1 MTQAMEVVLGD
12 FERIAFGI
20 EPCGVEPEYAGTDEH
35 RRPDARKDV
44 VMVERRS
51 FVGGEHQ
58 AIGTVRN
65 GQALLLQGVDCH
77 GRQRHVALAAE
88 VFGSPKSPHASTR
101 PFTVRTPRFRSA
113 AFHLRHAVRRR
124 ASR

>member
-1 MTQAMEVVLGD
+1 MTQAIEVVLGD
-12 FERIAFGI
+12 FERIAFGS
-20 EPCGVEPEYAGTDEH
+20 EPCRVEPEYAGTDEH

-77 GRQRHVALAAE
+77 RRQRHVALAAE
-88 VFGSPKSPHASTR
+88 VFGSPKFAPTR
-101 PFTVRTPRFRSA
+101 PFTVRTPRFRST